1 MDIELSN
8 RAVSNSTTKSNDS
21 QTAQNR
27 SNLRVV
33 EVNNTDQARI
43 SEVKPIQDTKEASAA
58 EMERMQTSA
67 NELNAL
73 VKTIQRDLQFSVDDS
88 SGETVIKVL
97 DTQTDEV
104 IRQIPSKEVLAL
116 TQNFESLKGI
126 LFSAEV

>member
-21 QTAQNR
+21 QAAQNR
-27 SNLRVV
+27 TNLRVV
-33 EVNNTDQARI
+33 EGSDANQARI

-58 EMERMQTSA
+58 ELERMQTSA

-116 TQNFESLKGI
+116 TQNFESLKGV